1 MAFGERI
8 RKFRNM
14 IGMTQQELGTKLG
27 FSEKSAVIRVGQ
39 YENENRKPKQD
50 MINNMAYIFDVAS
63 ESITVPDIDNYIG
76 LMHTLFA
83 LEDRYGLTV
92 TMLDGQ
98 ICLKQDINHSNYNR
112 SLADD
117 LQSWYDKKSKLT
129 SGSILA
135 SEYDHWRYNFP
146 ADRAAET
153 RQSLDEL
160 SKKMKNGEKQIVSL
174 R

>member
-98 ICLKQDINHSNYNR
+98 ICLKQDINHPNYNH

-160 SKKMKNGEKQIVSL
+160 SKKMKNGENI
-174 R
+174 

>member
-160 SKKMKNGEKQIVSL
+160 SIKMKNGENI
-174 R
+174 

>member
-63 ESITVPDIDNYIG
+63 EAITVPDIDNYIG

-98 ICLKQDINHSNYNR
+98 ICLKQDINHPNYDR

-146 ADRAAET
+146 ADRVTET

-160 SKKMKNGEKQIVSL
+160 SKKIKNREDI
-174 R
+174 

>member
-14 IGMTQQELGTKLG
+14 LGMTQQELGTKLG

-63 ESITVPDIDNYIG
+63 EAITVPDIDNYIG

-98 ICLKQDINHSNYNR
+98 ICLKQDINHPNYSR
-112 SLADD
+112 SLAED
-117 LQSWYDKKSKLT
+117 LRSWSEIKSKLT
-129 SGSILA
+129 SGSILT
-135 SEYDHWRYNFP
+135 SEYDHWRYSFP
-146 ADRAAET
+146 ADRAEDT
-153 RQSLDEL
+153 KKRLDEIKIE
-160 SKKMKNGEKQIVSL
+160 STK
-174 R
+174 

>member
-39 YENENRKPKQD
+39 YENEKRKPKQD

-98 ICLKQDINHSNYNR
+98 ICLKQDINHPNYNR

-160 SKKMKNGEKQIVSL
+160 SIKMKNGEDI
-174 R
+174 

>member
-98 ICLKQDINHSNYNR
+98 ICLKQDINHPNYNR

-146 ADRAAET
+146 ADRASET

-160 SKKMKNGEKQIVSL
+160 SKKMKNGENI
-174 R
+174 

>member
-160 SKKMKNGEKQIVSL
+160 SIKMKNG
-174 R
+174 

>member
-146 ADRAAET
+146 ADRVAET

-160 SKKMKNGEKQIVSL
+160 SKKMKTREDI
-174 R
+174 

>member
-1 MAFGERI
+1 
-8 RKFRNM
+8 
-14 IGMTQQELGTKLG
+14 
-27 FSEKSAVIRVGQ
+27 
-39 YENENRKPKQD
+39 
-50 MINNMAYIFDVAS
+50 MAYIFDVAS

-146 ADRAAET
+146 ADRASET

-160 SKKMKNGEKQIVSL
+160 SKKMKNREDI
-174 R
+174 

>member
-160 SKKMKNGEKQIVSL
+160 SKKIKNREDI
-174 R
+174 

>member
-98 ICLKQDINHSNYNR
+98 ICLKQDINHPNYNR

-160 SKKMKNGEKQIVSL
+160 SKKLKNREDI
-174 R
+174 

>member
-146 ADRAAET
+146 ADRVAET

-160 SKKMKNGEKQIVSL
+160 SKKMKNGENI
-174 R
+174 

>member
-98 ICLKQDINHSNYNR
+98 ICLKQDITQ
-112 SLADD
+112 LV
-117 LQSWYDKKSKLT
+117 
-129 SGSILA
+129 
-135 SEYDHWRYNFP
+135 F
-146 ADRAAET
+146 
-153 RQSLDEL
+153 
-160 SKKMKNGEKQIVSL
+160 
-174 R
+174 

>member
-98 ICLKQDINHSNYNR
+98 ICLKQDINHPNYDR
-112 SLADD
+112 SLAND
-117 LQSWYDKKSKLT
+117 LQSWYDKKTKLT

-146 ADRAAET
+146 ADRVAET

-160 SKKMKNGEKQIVSL
+160 SKKMKTREDI
-174 R
+174 

>member
-153 RQSLDEL
+153 KQSLDEL
-160 SKKMKNGEKQIVSL
+160 SNKMKNGENI
-174 R
+174 

>member
-14 IGMTQQELGTKLG
+14 IGMTQQELGTELG

-153 RQSLDEL
+153 KQSLDEL
-160 SKKMKNGEKQIVSL
+160 SNKMKNGENI
-174 R
+174 

>member
-160 SKKMKNGEKQIVSL
+160 SKK
-174 R
+174 

>member
-14 IGMTQQELGTKLG
+14 LGMTQQELGTKLG

-63 ESITVPDIDNYIG
+63 EAITVPDIDNYIG

-98 ICLKQDINHSNYNR
+98 ICLKQDINHPNYSR
-112 SLADD
+112 SLAED
-117 LQSWYDKKSKLT
+117 LRSWSEIKSKLT
-129 SGSILA
+129 SGSILT
-135 SEYDHWRYNFP
+135 SEYDHWRYSFP
-146 ADRAAET
+146 ANRAEEIKKLID
-153 RQSLDEL
+153 SLKVVEL
-160 SKKMKNGEKQIVSL
+160 NEGNLE
-174 R
+174 

>member
-8 RKFRNM
+8 RKLRNM

-146 ADRAAET
+146 ADRAAEKK
-153 RQSLDEL
+153 QSLDEL
-160 SKKMKNGEKQIVSL
+160 SKKMKNGENI
-174 R
+174 